1 MEISDERFEE
11 VWGSIQLAQDMRKA
25 RPEDYDRLA
34 IALSFKLS
42 HSDFALDP
50 KDSAEHLL
58 KIVQEKIDERLE
70 EILGADR
77 SRENFAKQ
85 LELAPGFKF
94 FMDVALRA
102 KRKLNDLIQYIDDDE
117 SDEFAIEFAEFVLEA
132 MDEFNSVIVN
142 GDVLPLLKRGVYA
155 SDIARALDVWATKRG
170 DEAGNESFWHEEL
183 EKRKGVLER
192 LLGGY
197 ALFMQSEFHVGT
209 TDVRGA
215 GSKRADFAYLNKANN
230 ISLIEIKAPKTKL
243 LGRKYRDTCPFSSE
257 VSGAISQVLIQ
268 RNELM
273 ANFYQKRHMAPMP
286 FEVFAPRCFLIVGDL
301 SSISDDRDKL
311 MAFEVQR
318 QAISS
323 HVSIVTFDELYD
335 QFSSFHQI

>member
-1 MEISDERFEE
+1 MEMSDERFDEI
-11 VWGSIQLAQDMRKA
+11 WGSIQLAQDMRKA
-25 RPEDYDRLA
+25 RPADYDRLA
-34 IALSFKLS
+34 IALSVKLS

-70 EILGADR
+70 EVLGTDR
-77 SRENFAKQ
+77 SKENFAKQ
-85 LELAPGFKF
+85 LELAPGFRF

-102 KRKLNDLIQYIDDDE
+102 KRKLNDLIQYIDEDEPDD
-117 SDEFAIEFAEFVLEA
+117 FAIEFAEFVLEA
-132 MDEFNSVIVN
+132 IDEFNSVIVN

-155 SDIARALDVWATKRG
+155 SDIAMALDVWANKRV
-170 DEAGNESFWHEEL
+170 DEDGNEAFWHEEL

-197 ALFMQSEFHVGT
+197 AVFMQSEFHVGT
-209 TDVRGA
+209 TDIRGA

-230 ISLIEIKAPKTKL
+230 ISLVEIKAPKTKL
-243 LGRKYRDTCPFSSE
+243 LGRKYRDTYPFSTD

-273 ANFYQKRHMAPMP
+273 VNFYQKRNMAPMP

-318 QAISS
+318 QAVSS
-323 HVSIVTFDELYD
+323 HVSVVTFDELYE
-335 QFSSFHQI
+335 QFASFHQV